1 MTSEHNFLLSKRS
14 IALPANK
21 KTTAIALAIFLLFA
35 SLAVWHNHH
44 PAPQGQPVSWPQTAF
59 QGKITLLPLDG
70 RPPCRQFVI
79 SGGRIAGL
87 EVSVPPSELQDYYS
101 LPGNTQGMREW
112 LMADLSGASAAI
124 ISIDQLLHG
133 GLLAAREKNADH
145 QAVDSLIAYLKNLHE
160 IYPQVPLYAFSIL
173 PRLTPQDS
181 IDGYQERKDLVAYS
195 RLVGKQAAG
204 LDVDEAELAR
214 LKEAIPPQSLATYLQ
229 HFQENE
235 YLNQKLIDLT
245 KEGVLAQL
253 VLGQDDGEAYSIPNI
268 EKSALMGYIERSG
281 LDSSR
286 VFLTHGA
293 DEIALTLL
301 GEINNKKTGCRTKV
315 YIDSNSPAAAKK
327 IMPYMAV
334 DMETTAREKIALLG
348 AEEAASPTEAEL
360 ILFLSAMDNEED
372 TLQSRSP
379 SLKKLKEYQAQGK
392 AIALVDLSQHFAA
405 SECLLPYLIE
415 EDFPVSSLAAYSGW
429 NTASNAIGTALSEA
443 LLWQSSLSACRD
455 EYDAVSAAYAQSAFL
470 QGRIMEDYY
479 YLKQDID
486 EVNNSLKKAG
496 YLNTADLDL
505 EHNYRYATALLQK
518 SMQEHLELYR
528 NTFSARTPFLV
539 KWKQGELRLA
549 LHNLRL
555 DISFPWPRTFEV
567 NLMAYPELYR
577 EP

>member
-1 MTSEHNFLLSKRS
+1 M
-14 IALPANK
+14 PANK
-21 KTTAIALAIFLLFA
+21 KPALAVLSILMLI
-35 SLAVWHNHH
+35 SGLTLWHYIHT
-44 PAPQGQPVSWPQTAF
+44 AAGGQPLPMPQ
-59 QGKITLLPLDG
+59 QVHQKKITLLPLDG

-79 SGGRIAGL
+79 NGGKIAGF
-87 EVSVPPSELQDYYS
+87 EVSVPPGELQDYYS

-112 LMADLSGASAAI
+112 LAKDLTASSAAI

-133 GLLAAREKNADH
+133 GLLAAREKNAGH
-145 QAVDSLIAYLKNLHE
+145 REVDELIAYLRALHQQH
-160 IYPQVPLYAFSIL
+160 PQVPLYAFSIL

-195 RLVGKQAAG
+195 RLIGKQAAG
-204 LDVDEAELAR
+204 LDVDEAELSR

-245 KEGVLAQL
+245 KEGVLVQL
-253 VLGQDDGEAYSIPNI
+253 ILGQDDGEAYSIPNI
-268 EKSALMGYIERSG
+268 EKSALMGYIEKSG
-281 LDSSR
+281 LDASR
-286 VFLTHGA
+286 VYLTHGA

-301 GEINNKKTGCRTKV
+301 GEINNKKTAFRAKV
-315 YIDSNSPAAAKK
+315 YIDCNSPATAKK

-334 DMETTAREKIALLG
+334 DMETTAKEKIAMLG
-348 AEEAASPTEAEL
+348 TEEAATPDEADM
-360 ILFLSAMDNEED
+360 ILFLSALDNEED
-372 TLQSRSP
+372 TLQSRAS
-379 SLKKLKEYQAQGK
+379 SLKKLKEYHAQGK
-392 AIALVDLSQHFAA
+392 EIALVDLSQHFYA

-415 EDFPVSSLAAYSGW
+415 ENFPVSGLAAYAGW
-429 NTASNAIGTALSEA
+429 NTASNSIGTALSQA
-443 LLWQSSLSACRD
+443 LLWQSSLSACQH
-455 EYDAVSAAYAQSAFL
+455 EDAAIAAAYAQNAFL

-518 SMQEHLELYR
+518 SLQGHLELYR
-528 NTFSARTPFLV
+528 NTVSARTPYLV
-539 KWKQGELRLA
+539 KWKKGELKLA
-549 LHNLRL
+549 LHNLRI
-555 DISFPWPRTFEV
+555 DVSFLWPRTFEV

>member
-1 MTSEHNFLLSKRS
+1 MLM
-14 IALPANK
+14 NK
-21 KTTAIALAIFLLFA
+21 KL
-35 SLAVWHNHH
+35 
-44 PAPQGQPVSWPQTAF
+44 QPVIITALVLLAGFALWHLRQPGPSGPPLAMPQISP

-70 RPPCRQFVI
+70 RPPCKQFVI
-79 SGGRIAGL
+79 NGGKIAGL

-112 LMADLSGASAAI
+112 LQKDLGNAKAAI

-133 GLLAAREKNADH
+133 GLLAAREKNASP
-145 QAVDSLIAYLKNLHE
+145 AEVDSLIACLRELHTQN
-160 IYPQVPLYAFSIL
+160 PQVPLYAFSIL

-195 RLVGKQAAG
+195 RLVGKKAAG
-204 LDVDEAELAR
+204 LDVDEDKLKELE
-214 LKEAIPPQSLATYLQ
+214 EAIPPQSLAAYLA
-229 HFQENE
+229 HFKENE
-235 YLNQKLIDLT
+235 YLNQKLIDLA
-245 KEGVLAQL
+245 KEGVLAKL

-268 EKSALMGYIERSG
+268 EKSALMGYIEASG

-301 GEINNKKTGCRTKV
+301 SEISYGKSACQARV
-315 YIDSNSPAAAKK
+315 YIDCNAPATAQK

-334 DMETTAREKIALLG
+334 DMETTAREKIAMIG
-348 AEEAASPTEAEL
+348 ARETDKPEEADL

-372 TLQSRSP
+372 TLKSRAA
-379 SLKKLKEYQAQGK
+379 SLEKLKTYQAQGK

-429 NTASNAIGTALSEA
+429 NTASNSIGTALSEA
-443 LLWQSSLSACRD
+443 LLCHSALSSC
-455 EYDAVSAAYAQSAFL
+455 ECEEDAISIAYAQSAFL
-470 QGRIMEDYY
+470 QGRIMEDYF

-486 EVNNSLKKAG
+486 GVNSSLKKAG
-496 YLNTADLDL
+496 YTNTADLDL
-505 EHNYRYATALLQK
+505 EHNYRWATALLQK
-518 SMQEHLELYR
+518 SMQAHLDLYQ
-528 NTFSARTPFLV
+528 NTTSARTPYRV
-539 KWKQGELRLA
+539 KWQKGELTLA
-549 LHNLRL
+549 LHHLKI
-555 DISFPWPRTFEV
+555 DVSFPWPRTFEV

-577 EP
+577 VP